1 MEELDNEYWFIE
13 KGNIY
18 SYACTDSSLTYYGGF
33 MNFSEILITVWKL
46 LYVLEHRN
54 ISSLFVRKLKIKKEK
69 EHLYS

>member
-1 MEELDNEYWFIE
+1 MEEISNENWFIE

-46 LYVLEHRN
+46 LYVFQVRN
-54 ISSLFVRKLKIKKEK
+54 VSSLFVRNLKKKKK